1 MRKFSDV
8 HLRDLTPMLS
18 PLLGQQTQFA
28 DRPATIAIVV
38 LAAGRAASAAGD
50 VRHVRAF
57 WHTLAYRLADCF
69 PWQPAAF
76 DYSGRSFRRHRCDF
90 MVRVDS
96 SADETST
103 GCLISQKRVQV
114 HIDMVTVH
122 EIGSP

>member
-57 WHTLAYRLADCF
+57 WHTLPYQLADCF
-69 PWQPAAF
+69 RGNRLLSTIPDVRLTVIDATLWSGLTAVLTELQPTA
-76 DYSGRSFRRHRCDF
+76 SFRR
-90 MVRVDS
+90 
-96 SADETST
+96 SAYRFIST
-103 GCLISQKRVQV
+103 W
-114 HIDMVTVH
+114 
-122 EIGSP
+122 